1 MHLRDSKFV
10 ICCAARTGS
19 TYLVHLLRS
28 NPEILCHGEVIGLS
42 MVGALVGSY
51 AEKRKDSPEFELA
64 LHKKLIENPELF
76 LYDNIFDSQDRKV
89 VGFKFKT
96 DELFDPDYAR
106 YQEALGADQE
116 IKVIHLVRKN
126 LLDQYISHQ
135 VVLNQTGVT
144 LLHSNEVA
152 PEIRPFTCDITHA
165 IAYFEDVVQRELLSE
180 KFYAGHRS
188 ISVSYEGLQ
197 EKSSGDREAIQKF
210 LGVTIKTLASATK
223 KIIRDNRELLNN
235 LDETLS
241 ALSNAGFA
249 DRI

>member
-19 TYLVHLLRS
+19 TFLVHLLRS
-28 NPEILCHGEVIGLS
+28 NPEILCHGEVIDLAKA
-42 MVGALVGSY
+42 GALVGTYS
-51 AEKRKDSPEFELA
+51 EKRKESLEFEQA

-76 LYDNIFDSQDRKV
+76 LYDNIFDSQDRKA

-96 DELFDPDYAR
+96 DELFDPGYAR
-106 YQEALGADQE
+106 YKELLGADKE

-135 VVLNQTGVT
+135 VVLNQTGIT
-144 LLHSNEVA
+144 LLHSDA
-152 PEIRPFTCDITHA
+152 PAPDIRPFTCDITRA
-165 IAYFEDVVQRELLSE
+165 IAYFEDVAQREVLSQ

-188 ISVSYEGLQ
+188 VSVSYESLQ
-197 EKSSGDREAIQKF
+197 EKSSGDAEAIQKF
-210 LGVTIKTLASATK
+210 LGVTVTPLASSTK
-223 KIIRDNRELLNN
+223 KIIKDNRELLIN
-235 LDETLS
+235 LDETVN
-241 ALSNAGFA
+241 ALSSAGFM